1 MAYKTFIETVWK
13 ENMCACMDVLVC
25 KYMTQITV
33 TYLAEV
39 GKREYKGVSQVPS
52 PHLFYEL
59 FPKSF
64 TATTNQQ
71 IETKGQTDR
80 GGRRRK
86 EIGERREG
94 RDSSRARRT
103 NPIPALCQ
111 RLLCVTGPS
120 PALL

>member
-52 PHLFYEL
+52 SHLFYEL

-103 NPIPALCQ
+103 NPIPVLCQ

>member
-25 KYMTQITV
+25 EYMTVI

-39 GKREYKGVSQVPS
+39 GRRENKRVSQVLS
-52 PHLFYEL
+52 FHLFYEF

-64 TATTNQQ
+64 SATTNQQ

-103 NPIPALCQ
+103 NPIPVLCQ
-111 RLLCVTGPS
+111 QLLCVTGPS